1 MNGMAVFEQET
12 SVCVRVRVVTCWFYQ
27 GTKDHNV
34 QPDMWWVADSG
45 GSKVWV
51 GSGWGTEIVGARGN

>member
-1 MNGMAVFEQET
+1 MAVFEQET
-12 SVCVRVRVVTCWFYQ
+12 SVCVRVCVVTCWFYQ

-34 QPDMWWVADSG
+34 QPE
-45 GSKVWV
+45 VWV